1 MLRLGVDIGGTF
13 TDFVLVDDAAQRA
26 WFGKTLSTPH
36 DHGEAIVAG
45 MQSLM
50 AESGAKIA
58 DVRTIVHGTTLVTNA
73 VIERTG
79 AKTALLA
86 TRGFRDVLEIGRELR
101 YDIYDLQLDM
111 PQPLVPRRWCVDI
124 PERMDAQGAV
134 VTPLDIDVL
143 EERMAALVAD
153 GVVSIAI
160 CFLHSFVN
168 PTHEQQARACI
179 QRRWP
184 DVAVSCS
191 HEVLPEI
198 REYERATAT
207 TMNAYVQPLT
217 DSYLRGLRVRLSDV
231 GFTGTILIMLSSGR
245 LTTVDGAREAPV
257 HLLESGPAGGSM
269 AGVHVCRATQLSD
282 LLTFDMGGTT
292 AKASLIQDFAP
303 QITTHFEAA
312 RVRRFKKGSGLPV
325 RVPVIDM
332 IEIGAGGGSIAW
344 LDTLG
349 LLRVGPASAGS
360 DPGPACYGRG
370 GTRPTVTDADL
381 VLGYLD
387 PAFFL
392 GGKMSLH
399 RDAAERAIDTYI
411 AKPLGLCIEDAALGI
426 HRVVNESMANA
437 ARVHIIEKGHDPRR
451 FAMLAFGGA
460 GPVHAFQVAR
470 LLHLRECLVPVG
482 AGVASAFGFLAAP
495 IAKELVWSAVTRL
508 DRCDWAA
515 TSARLAARER
525 EGMHFLREA
534 GVSDHEMEITRS
546 ADMRYVGQGHD
557 ITVVVP
563 SGELS
568 NATADT
574 IRQAFEKEYQRTFG
588 RLVSNVALQVVTWRS
603 VVKGPAP
610 TMAAQPVSSSIDGVS
625 LKGTRSVRF
634 PELATR
640 VDCPVHARSSLRPGM
655 MLDGPA
661 LIEEAESTVVV
672 GPGACIAVD
681 ATRTLRISLR
691 PADARAD
698 IHGSTAAR
706 SLTLGVA

>member
-217 DSYLRGLRVRLSDV
+217 DSYLRGLRVRLGDV

-282 LLTFDMGGTT
+282 LLTFDM
-292 AKASLIQDFAP
+292 
-303 QITTHFEAA
+303 
-312 RVRRFKKGSGLPV
+312 
-325 RVPVIDM
+325 
-332 IEIGAGGGSIAW
+332 
-344 LDTLG
+344 
-349 LLRVGPASAGS
+349 
-360 DPGPACYGRG
+360 
-370 GTRPTVTDADL
+370 
-381 VLGYLD
+381 
-387 PAFFL
+387 
-392 GGKMSLH
+392 
-399 RDAAERAIDTYI
+399 
-411 AKPLGLCIEDAALGI
+411 
-426 HRVVNESMANA
+426 
-437 ARVHIIEKGHDPRR
+437 
-451 FAMLAFGGA
+451 
-460 GPVHAFQVAR
+460 
-470 LLHLRECLVPVG
+470 
-482 AGVASAFGFLAAP
+482 
-495 IAKELVWSAVTRL
+495 
-508 DRCDWAA
+508 
-515 TSARLAARER
+515 
-525 EGMHFLREA
+525 
-534 GVSDHEMEITRS
+534 
-546 ADMRYVGQGHD
+546 
-557 ITVVVP
+557 
-563 SGELS
+563 
-568 NATADT
+568 
-574 IRQAFEKEYQRTFG
+574 
-588 RLVSNVALQVVTWRS
+588 
-603 VVKGPAP
+603 
-610 TMAAQPVSSSIDGVS
+610 
-625 LKGTRSVRF
+625 
-634 PELATR
+634 
-640 VDCPVHARSSLRPGM
+640 
-655 MLDGPA
+655 
-661 LIEEAESTVVV
+661 
-672 GPGACIAVD
+672 
-681 ATRTLRISLR
+681 
-691 PADARAD
+691 
-698 IHGSTAAR
+698 
-706 SLTLGVA
+706 